1 MRPGATHPIW
11 PEGRRCRGRRHR
23 GRLAGGELLEA
34 AARRRLRLGAM
45 LVCTS
50 PWVSS
55 GFLYPASNAC
65 CTATAEG
72 APLLGGGG
80 DGGGLGLDVRVEV
93 RRNDGHPP
101 SSCTVD
107 TIGMR
112 DIENTPTSRSMLS
125 VFIQQIQSAP

>member
-11 PEGRRCRGRRHR
+11 PEGQRCRRRCHR

-34 AARRRLRLGAM
+34 AARRRLHLGAM

-55 GFLYPASNAC
+55 GFLYPASNAS

-72 APLLGGGG
+72 APLLGG
-80 DGGGLGLDVRVEV
+80 GGGLGLDVRVEV
-93 RRNDGHPP
+93 RRNDGRPPP

-107 TIGMR
+107 IVLVCMILRIRRPR
-112 DIENTPTSRSMLS
+112 DRC
-125 VFIQQIQSAP
+125 